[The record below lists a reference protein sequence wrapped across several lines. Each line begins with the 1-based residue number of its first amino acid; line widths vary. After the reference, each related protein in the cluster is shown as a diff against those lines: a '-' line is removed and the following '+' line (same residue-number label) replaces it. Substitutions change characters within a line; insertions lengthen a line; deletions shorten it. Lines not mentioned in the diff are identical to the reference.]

1 MCVIEKE
8 KGSAVEREIVCVVI
22 ESVCSR
28 ARVCVCVVER
38 EKERE
43 KTCVV
48 VEGVCV
54 RVCALQLSLCLSRSH
69 RGKTH

>member
-1 MCVIEKE
+1 M
-8 KGSAVEREIVCVVI
+8 CVVI

-28 ARVCVCVVER
+28 ASVCVCVYVWYKKR
-38 EKERE
+38 EE
-43 KTCVV
+43 TCVV

-54 RVCALQLSLCLSRSH
+54 RVCALQLSLCLSLSH

>member
-1 MCVIEKE
+1 M
-8 KGSAVEREIVCVVI
+8 CVVI

-38 EKERE
+38 ERE
-43 KTCVV
+43 ETCVV

-54 RVCALQLSLCLSRSH
+54 RVCALQLSLCLSLSH